1 MNGLDGRVE
10 SQNIN
15 SLVPLLPD
23 LPLVPPT
30 VVVDLVLYP
39 TRFGKVKLKKYRVE
53 ISLPSLRPRFLFNES
68 GDGSIKLQSVL

>member
-39 TRFGKVKLKKYRVE
+39 TRFGKVKLKKYNVDYF
-53 ISLPSLRPRFLFNES
+53 ITFT
-68 GDGSIKLQSVL
+68 